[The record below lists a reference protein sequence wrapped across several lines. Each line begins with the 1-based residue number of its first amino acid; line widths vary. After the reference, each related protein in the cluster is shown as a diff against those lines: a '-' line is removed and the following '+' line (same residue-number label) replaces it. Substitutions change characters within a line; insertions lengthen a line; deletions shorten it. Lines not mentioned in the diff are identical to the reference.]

1 MAEWEAPARALE
13 RAIAE
18 FAAQRP
24 ISRAGVAELA
34 DRAGVG
40 RATVYNRYD
49 SPLDLFIQVLYADLE
64 PGHRWEEQRQAEGGY
79 SAEEQLRLATG
90 EVADHMARFRA
101 VYRNALADPADR
113 GVYEALVRHFIDYR
127 LAFMARITHP
137 DLPAV
142 SRQVVAQFVSH
153 GFAGA
158 IEAWLRDASVAQ
170 EDLVDAVVACAPV
183 QWG

>member
-1 MAEWEAPARALE
+1 
-13 RAIAE
+13 
-18 FAAQRP
+18 
-24 ISRAGVAELA
+24 
-34 DRAGVG
+34 
-40 RATVYNRYD
+40 
-49 SPLDLFIQVLYADLE
+49 
-64 PGHRWEEQRQAEGGY
+64 
-79 SAEEQLRLATG
+79 
-90 EVADHMARFRA
+90 MARFRA